1 MRKAPCL
8 NADQSNR
15 QRAINHPERVQIDY
29 TAPAPPSQEKRDFL
43 NTESKRE
50 ELKQIVLSADE
61 QELDRIIKIFEKIL
75 EVMQEAKND
84 QRGI

>member
-1 MRKAPCL
+1 M
-8 NADQSNR
+8 
-15 QRAINHPERVQIDY
+15 QIDY
-29 TAPAPPSQEKRDFL
+29 TAPDPPRQEKRNFV

-61 QELDRIIKIFEKIL
+61 QELDRIIKIL
-75 EVMQEAKND
+75 VAMQEAEND

>member
-1 MRKAPCL
+1 M
-8 NADQSNR
+8 
-15 QRAINHPERVQIDY
+15 
-29 TAPAPPSQEKRDFL
+29 

-61 QELDRIIKIFEKIL
+61 QELDRLLRIL
-75 EVMQEAKND
+75 EILQEAEND